1 MTSQMPP
8 PPKPVAAA
16 SSSRRKLRDIG
27 LLVAL
32 SAPVS
37 GFFVWIIVAALIG
50 EERLESETGQTVLGL
65 ALFAVPVVIG
75 LAIAARGQFARTEP
89 QLPKLRTTAKAM
101 IALGWLGVAGGIASV
116 VTASD
121 ASIGGALLLMAGVV
135 VCGAGVAVYA
145 SSRDQ

>member
-16 SSSRRKLRDIG
+16 RSSRRKLRDIG

-50 EERLESETGQTVLGL
+50 EERLEDQTGQTALGL
-65 ALFAVPVVIG
+65 SLFAVPVVIG
-75 LAIAARGQFARTEP
+75 LAIVAWAQFARAEP
-89 QLPKLRTTAKAM
+89 ELPKLRTLAKVM
-101 IALGWLGVAGGIASV
+101 IGIGWLAVAGGLIAT

-135 VCGAGVAVYA
+135 VCGAGVALFA
-145 SSRDQ
+145 SSRGQ